1 MCFALHLPAFNCEK
15 IPLNWISCLWWAEQP
30 DADSPSN
37 FLLFFRFVVCL
48 KLGESLQEVK
58 GDKSGADV
66 DKKDKKMKWKKTQ
79 EIRSEPQK
87 VSWQSSKT
95 TAASRQIWNHGDD
108 GDDKHF
114 EGLRLPEKCIWTNLQ
129 IQLYKFQNV
138 FEELRLY
145 TEERGLHIIA
155 IPELR
160 NYVNARSFS
169 FWNSVIQCSGYSDI
183 LIPLTRIVDKYN
195 G

>member
-1 MCFALHLPAFNCEK
+1 MGWTARRWF
-15 IPLNWISCLWWAEQP
+15 
-30 DADSPSN
+30 PSN
-37 FLLFFRFVVCL
+37 FLLLFRFVVCFWL
-48 KLGESLQEVK
+48 EKAYK
-58 GDKSGADV
+58 
-66 DKKDKKMKWKKTQ
+66 KWKAIKAVQMGIKRTKRWGGKKRKKSAVSRK
-79 EIRSEPQK
+79 RSQD
-87 VSWQSSKT
+87 WQSSKT

-114 EGLRLPEKCIWTNLQ
+114 EGLCLPEKCIWTNLQ